1 MDNFI
6 EVLRQWYD
14 IPSKMTIHMKRFI
27 VSRLSDMKDELE
39 FDDEYFSFE
48 DVVEILISE
57 VLGNGPSFRKEFMN
71 ELLESDD
78 SLRVYIKND

>member
-1 MDNFI
+1 
-6 EVLRQWYD
+6 
-14 IPSKMTIHMKRFI
+14 MKRFI